1 MPSPSLPGWLSL
13 RNCHGGFRAAW
24 LQRFVFAP
32 ENRHLDDVPIA
43 TVLKVVLAPPAFLDE
58 TAFPIASDSARVELE
73 YAELDLIQIHLIEGE
88 AKQSHH
94 SVGPVAVRPV
104 RLIAHHDAQGRV
116 AVSADPWRRPHMP
129 ICSPSFVSID
139 RRTSG

>member
-1 MPSPSLPGWLSL
+1 MVDLHRPDQLDRKLLPCRISSPRSLNPSAFAADGFSIVAGALSL

-43 TVLKVVLAPPAFLDE
+43 TVLKVVLAPPTFLDE

-73 YAELDLIQIHLIEGE
+73 YAELDPIQIHLIEGE
-88 AKQSHH
+88 AKQSI
-94 SVGPVAVRPV
+94 SQRRIRSRSTSTTYRP
-104 RLIAHHDAQGRV
+104 
-116 AVSADPWRRPHMP
+116 P
-129 ICSPSFVSID
+129 
-139 RRTSG
+139 